1 MNPNLGALPLSHD
14 LLLKSKLGMWA
25 FELDEGKAPRM
36 YVDEAMLSLI
46 GLTEQISPE
55 DTYHAWYDHV
65 DPAYYGLVEEAVAKM
80 SAGQHA
86 EVKYPWHHP
95 DGRVFTVRCGG
106 VRNPAYT
113 AGVRIEGCHQDIT
126 QIQSF
131 TMEFKEQRQR
141 LETDYQTIQGLSNEY
156 DILHLLNLETDE
168 FTPFY
173 IENVNMFDTEF
184 LLASFEG
191 FYNAMKAS
199 ITSMIHPDHLE
210 RMLKYSDKEH
220 IRRALRHKSRVVERV
235 LVKNI
240 TGEYIWCDFVLIK
253 FDDIDCEPTRIA
265 VGYINVDED
274 MKAMIAE
281 RNRIEDIERK
291 VEEERRAK
299 ESEEERYNFLIN
311 VAHEIRTPLTLI
323 LGPLGRFLT
332 TEQLSEKG
340 LKTISRVRQQA
351 NRINILLDTV
361 LTSNKMEEG
370 SGKICPEPVKFNEWL
385 QRNADDFIEEAAN
398 REMTLECSFDTSLD
412 IVDMD
417 EHLCTIALSNLIINA
432 MKFNE
437 PGYPILISSSLSEDG
452 GMARISVKDH
462 GAGIGDVDVN
472 KLFERYYRATEDKT
486 GFGIG
491 LFYSRNIISAHNGR
505 IGAYNN
511 EDGSGATFWF
521 ELPIN

>member
-1 MNPNLGALPLSHD
+1 MSPNLGALPLSHD

-36 YVDEAMLSLI
+36 YVDDAMLSLL
-46 GLTEQISPE
+46 GLTEQMSPE

-80 SAGQHA
+80 TDGQHA

-113 AGVRIEGCHQDIT
+113 AGVRIEGCHQNIT

-131 TMEFKEQRQR
+131 TMEVKEQRQR
-141 LETDYQTIQGLSNEY
+141 LEIDYQTIQGLSNEY

-191 FYNAMKAS
+191 FYNAMHAS
-199 ITSMIHPDHLE
+199 IMSIIHPDHIE
-210 RMLKYSDKEH
+210 RMLKYSKKEC
-220 IRRALRHKSRVVERV
+220 IRSALMHKSRVVERV
-235 LVKNI
+235 LVKDI
-240 TGEYIWCDFVLIK
+240 SGEYIWCDFVLIK
-253 FDDIDCEPTRIA
+253 FDDVDSEPTRIA
-265 VGYINVDED
+265 VGYINVDDD
-274 MKAMIAE
+274 MKEMIAE

-299 ESEEERYNFLIN
+299 KSEEERYNFLIN

-323 LGPLGRFLT
+323 LGPLGRFLA
-332 TEQLSEKG
+332 TEQLSEKSMR
-340 LKTISRVRQQA
+340 TISRVRQQA

-361 LTSNKMEEG
+361 LTSNKMDDGAE
-370 SGKICPEPVKFNEWL
+370 KTCLEPVSFNDWI
-385 QRNADDFIEEAAN
+385 QRITDDFIDEAAT
-398 REMTLECSFDTSLD
+398 RDMVLD
-412 IVDMD
+412 CKVDNSIGTVNMD

-452 GMARISVKDH
+452 SMARLSVKDH
-462 GAGIGDVDVN
+462 GAGIGDVNSDR
-472 KLFERYYRATEDKT
+472 LFERYYRATEDKT

-491 LFYSRNIISAHNGR
+491 LFYSQNIIKAHNGK
-505 IGAYNN
+505 IGADNN
-511 EDGSGATFWF
+511 KDGAGATFWF
-521 ELPIN
+521 ELPL